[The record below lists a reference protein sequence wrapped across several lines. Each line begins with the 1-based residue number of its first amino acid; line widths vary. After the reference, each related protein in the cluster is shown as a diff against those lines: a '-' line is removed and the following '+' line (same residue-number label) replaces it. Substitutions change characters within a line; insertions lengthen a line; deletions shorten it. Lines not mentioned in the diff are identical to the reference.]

1 MDISTPKARRT
12 LCSYIFFNLVNSFE
26 GEFSEHVGSNLTIQP
41 GVNGY
46 YFTMSSSD
54 DPDVNDKTIL
64 FPHEIM
70 EPILH
75 YESISDVDWRPL
87 NAWYKSHI
95 DKAYVAKATKQI
107 INAIKT
113 IRLNLNDSEIE
124 KLSESLVDG
133 SISDLTILVNDM
145 LKERIL

>member
-12 LCSYIFFNLVNSFE
+12 LSSYIFFNLVDSFE
-26 GEFSEHVGSNLTIQP
+26 GEFSDHIGSNLTIQG

-46 YFTMSSSD
+46 YFTMSSD
-54 DPDVNDKTIL
+54 DPDVNDKTIV
-64 FPHEIM
+64 FPHEVM
-70 EPILH
+70 EPILRC
-75 YESISDVDWRPL
+75 ENISDVDWKPL
-87 NAWYKSHI
+87 NIWYKSHI
-95 DKAYVAKATKQI
+95 DKAYVSKATKQI

-124 KLSESLVDG
+124 KLSGSLVDG
-133 SISDLTILVNDM
+133 SIPDLTVLVNDM